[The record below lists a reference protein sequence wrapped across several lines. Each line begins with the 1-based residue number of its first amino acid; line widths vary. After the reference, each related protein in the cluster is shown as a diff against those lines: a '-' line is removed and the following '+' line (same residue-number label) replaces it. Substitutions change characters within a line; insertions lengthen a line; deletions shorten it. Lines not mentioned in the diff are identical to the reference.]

1 MPMNK
6 DQSIYNSD
14 DAAALKLSAPE
25 REAAK
30 ALLAKRPPVV
40 PGTRAILSREKAV
53 AWFDEVSAEMVRLG
67 VTPTK
72 VGAFCDLAGVP
83 D

>member
-1 MPMNK
+1 MSK
-6 DQSIYNSD
+6 DQSTYDSD
-14 DAAALKLSAPE
+14 AAAALKLSAPE

-40 PGTRAILSREKAV
+40 PGTRAIVSRAKAV
-53 AWFDEVSAEMVRLG
+53 VWFDEVSAEMKRLG
-67 VTPTK
+67 IASDGIKTA
-72 VGAFCDLAGVP
+72 AFCDLAGVP